1 MLNKQQIIA
10 AMSLDAD
17 GITEALDNNDYVDD
31 SVLTA
36 EFTGWTRY
44 GSFTYTC
51 TYFDEDL
58 GTEEECIVYV
68 TYTKQMQLVADY

>member
-1 MLNKQQIIA
+1 MLNKQQVIT

-17 GITEALDNNDYVDD
+17 AVTAALRNNDYPDE

-36 EFTGWTRY
+36 EFAGLTRN

-51 TYFDEDL
+51 TYRDEDL
-58 GTEEECIVYV
+58 GTEEDCIVYV

>member
-10 AMSLDAD
+10 AMSLDVA
-17 GITEALDNNDYVDD
+17 GVTAALRNNDCVDE

-36 EFTGWTRY
+36 EFAGMTRN

-58 GTEEECIVYV
+58 GTEEDCIVYV
-68 TYTKQMQLVADY
+68 TYTKQMKLVADY

>member
-1 MLNKQQIIA
+1 MLNKQQIIS

-17 GITEALDNNDYVDD
+17 GITAALRNNDYQDE

-36 EFTGWTRY
+36 EFTGMTRN

-51 TYFDEDL
+51 TYNDQDL
-58 GTEEECIVYV
+58 GTEEDCIVYV
-68 TYTKQMQLVADY
+68 TYTKQMRMVADY